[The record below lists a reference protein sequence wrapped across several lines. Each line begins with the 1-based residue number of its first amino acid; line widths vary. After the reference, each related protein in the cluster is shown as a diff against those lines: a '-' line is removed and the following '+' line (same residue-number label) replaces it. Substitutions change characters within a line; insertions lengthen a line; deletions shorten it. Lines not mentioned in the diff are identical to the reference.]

1 MRQLRTT
8 VITFIVALQLRVT
21 GDSIRILVLE
31 IKWKDEKSYSRL
43 KKTGP
48 KKKKK
53 DEIPIL
59 GQKKLGQKKM
69 KKRILF

>member
-31 IKWKDEKSYSRL
+31 IKWKDEKSYSR
-43 KKTGP
+43 P
-48 KKKKK
+48 KKNWAEKKGK
-53 DEIPIL
+53 
-59 GQKKLGQKKM
+59 KKM
-69 KKRILF
+69 KKGPKKR